1 MVRLM
6 HRGREVLSEERGA
19 VLVITAFMFVGFLWI
34 AALVIDIVVVNQA
47 QIRAQATVDS
57 AVLAAVQD
65 FDNIPAAIAAAK
77 EYAAR
82 NYDVTDPDWAGCVD
96 PDPLPVPTTEGCL
109 RGDPRLFDFRGSNL
123 RMGNLYRKPTPGRW
137 REPTRFDPGSVG
149 LRSWYQDAY
158 ETLMRVRPAVAQVSG

>member
-19 VLVITAFMFVGFLWI
+19 VLVITAFMFVGFLGI

-65 FDNIPAAIAAAK
+65 FDNIPAAIAAAE

-82 NYDVTDPDWAGCVD
+82 NYGVTDAD
-96 PDPLPVPTTEGCL
+96 
-109 RGDPRLFDFRGSNL
+109 
-123 RMGNLYRKPTPGRW
+123 
-137 REPTRFDPGSVG
+137 
-149 LRSWYQDAY
+149 
-158 ETLMRVRPAVAQVSG
+158 